1 MGAKS
6 HRKGY
11 IFEHDVVT
19 DLRSHGIDSRRI
31 PLSGGDPNEPGD
43 IEIAGF
49 GLCEA
54 KNRESIGEYLWEWLG
69 ENKALF
75 LKRNRREPLVVMRLD
90 EWERLVDAVM
100 HGGGQDAPERRKLSS
115 VA

>member
-1 MGAKS
+1 MPGRMS

-11 IFEHDVVT
+11 IFEHDVVAH
-19 DLRSHGIDSRRI
+19 LRSHGIEARRI

-54 KNRESIGEYLWEWLG
+54 KNRESIGEYLWEWLAD
-69 ENKALF
+69 NQALF
-75 LKRNRREPLVVMRLD
+75 LKRNRREPLVVMQLE
-90 EWERLVDAVM
+90 EWE
-100 HGGGQDAPERRKLSS
+100 KLICDHQ
-115 VA
+115 

>member
-90 EWERLVDAVM
+90 EWE
-100 HGGGQDAPERRKLSS
+100 KLIC
-115 VA
+115 ARQ